1 MPTGRERAT
10 GSEHV
15 CPAVTDISSDDQLLG
30 FAAAGQLAQ
39 LQRHL
44 SNTSQ
49 GRIAHAAGLG
59 NNARNAGAVLTKA
72 ISQGPT
78 DGQLEKLDEII
89 GMLTPA
95 ADGPGGLCSLALR
108 LSAERRGNASNTLT
122 ARIPPGWARGVLK
135 ESPGGETGVLIQ
147 ASALLSKLVAAG
159 KMEMAGRSVI
169 SPRDR
174 YAEEM
179 EPLVQRLTLV
189 SVAPPT
195 SRNYDAQIMLGI
207 LASYAFEPM
216 REHLEMALRYS
227 PMGFRVW
234 RAISKLVKLNAKSK
248 HSGSLRSWVQR
259 LIGDSEELR
268 RLSLYA
274 GRGLDLDLA
283 ISVPA
288 AWSPPGDDWVR
299 QALLTRARNPEAT
312 IRERGTAA
320 MGLWQRA
327 IADERPDLAETE
339 AELRKLIAE
348 FRDPA
353 TRKDAPAG
361 LRWIAA
367 TLERVIA
374 SRTAVCNE
382 WPDPGEAWFRHVQEA
397 ADELDRSELPAH
409 HRPGAKSLFRHMI
422 LQNAGVY
429 RRQAIE
435 TLVTSGW
442 TEPVARAL
450 GSLLKKEQDEAWLRI
465 RVQFALSFLQRRD
478 NWVEDQLVRSARQ
491 AYQKLRLTEIA
502 DDVAPPRSHITE
514 MHASLF
520 AIGDCFG
527 VEGAEGFAKSARDSL
542 ADILTELASLDGER
556 AKILRRATRAA
567 AYLLTFTAQ
576 PRQGN
581 EQDLS
586 EALLERMTRHPD
598 EVTAKLST
606 WALSF
611 RFGPDGTTIRSL
623 LEAP

>member
-59 NNARNAGAVLTKA
+59 SNARNAGAVLTKA

-95 ADGPGGLCSLALR
+95 ADGTGGLCSLALR

-135 ESPGGETGVLIQ
+135 ESPGGETGVLVQ

-159 KMEMAGRSVI
+159 KMEMAGRRVI

-268 RLSLYA
+268 KLSLYA

-283 ISVPA
+283 ITVPA

-367 TLERVIA
+367 TLEQVID

-409 HRPGAKSLFRHMI
+409 HRPGAKSLFQHMI

-442 TEPVARAL
+442 TDPVARAL

-527 VEGAEGFAKSARDSL
+527 VEGAEDFAKSARDSL

-576 PRQGN
+576 PRKGN

-598 EVTAKLST
+598 EVTARLSK